1 MAAHAIRK
9 VIGRKFSK
17 GIDVE
22 EKDLAFEAIKD
33 VGAGGHF
40 LGCDHTQKNFKSAF
54 WRSDILNYKP
64 FETWQEEGAKDTTL
78 NASQRVKSLLDNYIK
93 PKLDI
98 SIEEE
103 LKDFIKIK
111 KDSMPDSFV

>member
-1 MAAHAIRK
+1 
-9 VIGRKFSK
+9 
-17 GIDVE
+17 
-22 EKDLAFEAIKD
+22 
-33 VGAGGHF
+33 
-40 LGCDHTQKNFKSAF
+40 
-54 WRSDILNYKP
+54 
-64 FETWQEEGAKDTTL
+64 
-78 NASQRVKSLLDNYIK
+78 VKSLLDNYIK